1 MQQSETQLI
10 YWAPSRVRFNIT
22 LILAAVVTLLGVLQ
36 FVGIDPISALC
47 SPARQAAPTTPD
59 GQTPPGAETP
69 ATPNRSGNAWLLI
82 VVGLG
87 VGAYSWL
94 TSPRQYRVY
103 PDALVIMFG
112 TPRRRTIHFSDI
124 REVANDRGFMGDPLR
139 VYTMNRRRI
148 PLQVPDPD
156 PMHQALQSA
165 LAEFRRIYP
174 QYAPPPAEEPE
185 GAPTPPEAAD
195 ATATGAAPET
205 APPPASESP
214 GDSATPDAAPPPPRN
229 RSSRRRSLRDDT
241 YDGESADSR
250 PRFS

>member
-1 MQQSETQLI
+1 MG
-10 YWAPSRVRFNIT
+10 ASRVRFNIT
-22 LILAAVVTLLGVLQ
+22 LILAAVVTLLGVIEIV
-36 FVGIDPISALC
+36 FGINPINALC
-47 SPARQAAPTTPD
+47 SPPREPAAVTPAQQG
-59 GQTPPGAETP
+59 GQPAGGAETP
-69 ATPNRSGNAWLLI
+69 AESGGNGSAWLLMI
-82 VVGLG
+82 VGLG

-103 PDALVIMFG
+103 PGCPGYYVRYAAPAYHPLQRHQG
-112 TPRRRTIHFSDI
+112 SSQRPRLYGR
-124 REVANDRGFMGDPLR
+124 PLR

-214 GDSATPDAAPPPPRN
+214 GDSPTPDAAPPPPPRN

-241 YDGESADSR
+241 YDGESDDSR